1 MMYFGTDGIRGI
13 SNREITP
20 QLAHAVGNALTQC
33 IERCRVVVG
42 RDTRRSGSM
51 LAHAL
56 AAGVMQGGGE
66 VLDVDILPTPGIAYL
81 SKLYQADFGI
91 VISASHNP
99 PEYNGIKVF
108 DARGYKLD
116 EAHEARIEAA
126 MANIHSVSADGVG
139 TYEFVHNAADSYI
152 AHLVGCGVSLKG
164 KRILLDCANG
174 AAWDAAPR
182 AFRLLGAQ
190 VDALHVGHGGADIND
205 RCGALW
211 AQLLSERMRAGEYD
225 MGFAF
230 DGDSDRLIALD
241 EKGNVVDGDQILY
254 ILSMFAKSQ
263 GKAPDTVV
271 GTFHTNM
278 GIERAL
284 ADAGIRLLRAD
295 IGDKYVLQSM
305 LRCGA
310 KLGAEQSGHII
321 LSDYATTG
329 DGILSAIVLS
339 AVVSRA
345 ERPLSQCN
353 DVELYPQCNRSIPVG
368 DKLRIINNS
377 DLAEQVERVRRQL
390 GDRGRVLLRASG
402 TEPKVRVTVEC
413 DDRDIAEK
421 LTHEIVDFILK
432 LNFQA

>member
-1 MMYFGTDGIRGI
+1 M
-13 SNREITP
+13 
-20 QLAHAVGNALTQC
+20 
-33 IERCRVVVG
+33 
-42 RDTRRSGSM
+42 
-51 LAHAL
+51 
-56 AAGVMQGGGE
+56 
-66 VLDVDILPTPGIAYL
+66 LDVDILPTPGIAYL

-345 ERPLSQCN
+345 GRPLSQCN

-421 LTHEIVDFILK
+421 LTHEIADFILK